1 MNRKV
6 ELDLLQLLDGCFDV
20 AKSKFR
26 GSLCLLNSVKIMS
39 NARGGGGTL
48 GIPGWGCAAWTLKPL
63 TYSRANSAEF
73 CYPILE

>member
-6 ELDLLQLLDGCFDV
+6 ELDLLQLVDGCFDV

-39 NARGGGGTL
+39 NARGGGGMCRLDPKTL
-48 GIPGWGCAAWTLKPL
+48 DL
-63 TYSRANSAEF
+63 YQS
-73 CYPILE
+73 

>member
-6 ELDLLQLLDGCFDV
+6 ELDLLQLVDECVEV

-39 NARGGGGTL
+39 NARGGGDFRNFWVG
-48 GIPGWGCAAWTLKPL
+48 PWNP
-63 TYSRANSAEF
+63 
-73 CYPILE
+73 

>member
-6 ELDLLQLLDGCFDV
+6 ELDLLQLVDECFEV

-39 NARGGGGTL
+39 NAGGGTL
-48 GIPGWGCAAWTLKPL
+48 GISGWDPGTLDL
-63 TYSRANSAEF
+63 YQS
-73 CYPILE
+73 

>member
-6 ELDLLQLLDGCFDV
+6 ELDLLQLVDECFEV

-39 NARGGGGTL
+39 NAGGGGTL
-48 GIPGWGCAAWTLKPL
+48 GISGWDPGTLDL
-63 TYSRANSAEF
+63 YQS
-73 CYPILE
+73 